1 MTDYEINT
9 KVYGVKYDLDNHVIA
24 VDGSK
29 FDPEWYRKNYLDH
42 VYAVSDESGD
52 FNEHY
57 RYAAFGEVTIYNNSG
72 TVQSSS
78 QINNQIMW
86 NTRRLDEVSGY
97 YLYKY
102 RHYSPALGRWQ
113 MAIQR
118 PD

>member
-1 MTDYEINT
+1 M
-9 KVYGVKYDLDNHVIA
+9 KYDLDNHVIA

-29 FDPEWYRKNYLDH
+29 FDLEWYRKNYLDC
-42 VYAVSDESGD
+42 VYAVSDDSGD
-52 FNEHY
+52 RNEHY
-57 RYAAFGEVTIYNNSG
+57 RYTAFGEVTIYNNCG

-113 MAIQR
+113 MADGH
-118 PD
+118 PET